1 LILFSIK
8 SGQKDAF
15 SYLPAGWL
23 AAVLLRKALNLPAET
38 AALFQRFPI
47 GLSRACLGK
56 VIVF

>member
-1 LILFSIK
+1 MA
-8 SGQKDAF
+8 QKVAV
-15 SYLPAGWL
+15 SHLPAGWL